1 MSDTNTPNPA
11 PTPTVDNGVP
21 PGSAPEPDPSKAGTD
36 DVPASDKSED
46 IRRDLGTSPELK
58 TAQDIQKRLESVSD
72 AYKKALEDAQTID
85 PGNVEAIEKN
95 KQLQQDLIEEGKKL
109 SEEFSKLSS
118 AANANAGKR
127 LGAPGL
133 EQAASAIYEKIIQ
146 LLKAL
151 LDMFKGG
158 LRKMGILESPGKG
171 PDGKAGEGKAGEGNK
186 PVTAQD
192 VDNAF
197 NGAIEQ
203 GGNRLNSI
211 NAANAKAQAMAENS
225 NDAGGPGVK
234 PPKP

>member
-1 MSDTNTPNPA
+1 MSDTNNPNPA
-11 PTPTVDNGVP
+11 PAPTVDNGVP

-58 TAQDIQKRLESVSD
+58 TAQDIQKRLELVSD

-109 SEEFSKLSS
+109 SEDFSKLSA

-133 EQAASAIYEKIIQ
+133 EQAASAIYEKIIE

-158 LRKMGILESPGKG
+158 LRKLGILDSPGKG
-171 PDGKAGEGKAGEGNK
+171 QEGKAGEGNK

-211 NAANAKAQAMAENS
+211 NAANAKAQATAENS

-234 PPKP
+234 PPRP